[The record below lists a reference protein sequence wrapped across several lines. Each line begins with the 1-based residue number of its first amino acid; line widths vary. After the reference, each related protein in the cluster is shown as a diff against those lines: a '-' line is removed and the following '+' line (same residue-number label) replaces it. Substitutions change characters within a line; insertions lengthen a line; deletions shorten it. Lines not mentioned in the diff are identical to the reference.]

1 MRFLLHRSCA
11 SLWVVARLDI
21 DSMKKICSLLFV
33 LCAVATYAQTAL
45 VGDTLI
51 ADTLMVDTL
60 LVDSLA
66 MQPRHP
72 FILDDMLNVVVHQDS
87 AITRLLEEKS
97 YNIQRGQTY
106 VSGFRVQV
114 YASNQPQVAKNEALN
129 IYEKLSAEL
138 SDFVYVI
145 SEPPFWKVRIGN
157 FLTRE
162 EANQYKNHVV
172 ELFPALQ
179 GSTYVVP
186 DQVLELK

>member
-1 MRFLLHRSCA
+1 M
-11 SLWVVARLDI
+11 VVRLDI
-21 DSMKKICSLLFV
+21 DSMKKICSILLV
-33 LCAVATYAQTAL
+33 LCAVATYAESAQ

-97 YNIQRGQTY
+97 YNIKRGQTY

-145 SEPPFWKVRIGN
+145 SEPPC
-157 FLTRE
+157 
-162 EANQYKNHVV
+162 
-172 ELFPALQ
+172 
-179 GSTYVVP
+179 
-186 DQVLELK
+186 